1 MVQKKFH
8 TVIVGGGLAGMLLAA
23 ILPAPEGSGLLLEA
37 GSSILP
43 DLRPDTLRLSLEPPE
58 DLAEQYN
65 APQGKVLSILRRFDS
80 SRIRVLLQEKG
91 IEMMSA
97 EPDPAG
103 GVLLEPVETDPD
115 ILRGALIRAVK
126 ENGWEIRV
134 GRRVSSIR
142 PAADSADS
150 SSFRTSVSPAYPKES
165 AETAGHGSREENVRR
180 LLMRPRWNLDAD
192 LTAHSVVIAAGEGA
206 IAGFFPGKI
215 RRSESPFASADPD
228 TLQLAELPGLYA
240 VGAALGVRGDDPPA
254 ELRFTAA
261 SSEVSAESIADL
273 EPGSV
278 DREPPEPYRSEDAEE
293 LLTVAETYYENRDR
307 LIYIGHGETFLNG
320 GSVFDDELAGRGN
333 IDCSTYLYLVL
344 TGVPYEES
352 PYALA
357 PKPRQ
362 TRPFSDHGL
371 ETGNAGKPV
380 TTAAGLAR
388 YYFDRGRCF
397 LDPDAARP
405 GDIVFFR
412 SERYASYYIRHGRF
426 LAISHVGILAGG
438 GRMLNA
444 RGYVNKEVN
453 LEKGRDAVDK
463 TPLSGRNAPPLLY
476 ARPIYGKRKK

>member
-1 MVQKKFH
+1 MAQKKFH

-23 ILPAPEGSGLLLEA
+23 ILPAPEESGLLLEE
-37 GSSILP
+37 GPSVLQGLRP
-43 DLRPDTLRLSLEPPE
+43 EDLRLMLKSPE

-65 APQGKVLSILRRFDS
+65 APQEKVLSILRRFDS
-80 SRIRVLLQEKG
+80 TRIRVLLKEKG
-91 IEMMSA
+91 IEMVPA
-97 EPDPAG
+97 EPDPAEET
-103 GVLLEPVETDPD
+103 LLKPLETDPN
-115 ILRGALIRAVK
+115 ILREALIRAVK

-142 PAADSADS
+142 PAAGSADS

-165 AETAGHGSREENVRR
+165 GEATEHVSRKENVRC

-192 LTAHSVVIAAGEGA
+192 FTAHNVVIAAGEGA

-215 RRSESPFASADPD
+215 RRSESALASADPD
-228 TLQLAELPGLYA
+228 TLQLAEPPGLYA
-240 VGAALGVRGDDPPA
+240 VGAALGVRGGDPMA
-254 ELRFTAA
+254 DLRFTAA

-273 EPGSV
+273 EPESV
-278 DREPPEPYRSEDAEE
+278 DREPPEPYHSEDAQE
-293 LLTVAETYYENRDR
+293 LLAVAETYYENRDR

-352 PYALA
+352 PYAEA

-362 TRPFSDHGL
+362 LRRFSDRGL

-463 TPLSGRNAPPLLY
+463 TPLSGRNAPPILY